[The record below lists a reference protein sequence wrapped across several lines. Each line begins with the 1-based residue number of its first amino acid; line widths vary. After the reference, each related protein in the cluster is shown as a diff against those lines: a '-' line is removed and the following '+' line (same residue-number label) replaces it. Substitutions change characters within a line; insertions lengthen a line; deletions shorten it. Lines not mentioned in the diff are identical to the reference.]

1 MSRPRKIVDPLRRPH
16 GVLRKPSFTSIVRDG
31 LRSIAAA
38 YKPRTEEERRAIR
51 WIAEASDY
59 QERFTRR
66 EKLKAWERRKAKS
79 AA

>member
-1 MSRPRKIVDPLRRPH
+1 MSKPRKIVDPLKRPH

-31 LRSIAAA
+31 LRSIAAV

-51 WIAEASDY
+51 WILEASDHA
-59 QERFTRR
+59 ERFTRQ
-66 EKLKAWERRKAKS
+66 EKLKAWERRKRKL